1 MDTQQL
7 NVVIDRT
14 SGIFIS
20 IPIPISIKV
29 YNRQLV
35 NFYYLQFDYE
45 ILDDINLKILDK
57 LGEDSS
63 TPFVEIAKQIGV
75 SDATIHMRVRRMV
88 DAGIINKFTLSVDND
103 RLGYDHL
110 AFMGINTDPGSV
122 ESVIID
128 LSLVDEVLEV
138 HEMHGTFD
146 LMLKIRAKNLEQMR
160 DIVENKIRTL
170 PHILETEL
178 MPVLKSRKEE
188 QIVSLKRDIATKTES
203 AERAALR

>member
-1 MDTQQL
+1 VRFEYDL
-7 NVVIDRT
+7 
-14 SGIFIS
+14 
-20 IPIPISIKV
+20 
-29 YNRQLV
+29 
-35 NFYYLQFDYE
+35 
-45 ILDDINLKILDK
+45 LDDVNLKILDK

-63 TPFVEIAKQIGV
+63 TPFVEIARQIGI
-75 SDATIHMRVRRMV
+75 SDATVHIRVRRMV
-88 DAGIINKFTLSVDND
+88 DAGIINKFTLSVDNG

-110 AFMGINTDPGSV
+110 AFMGINTEPGSV
-122 ESVIID
+122 ESVIAD

-146 LMLKIRAKNLEQMR
+146 LMLKVRAKNLEQMR

-188 QIVSLKRDIATKTES
+188 QIVSLKKDIAIKTES
-203 AERAALR
+203 AERIAFR

>member
-1 MDTQQL
+1 
-7 NVVIDRT
+7 V
-14 SGIFIS
+14 
-20 IPIPISIKV
+20 
-29 YNRQLV
+29 
-35 NFYYLQFDYE
+35 QFDYE
-45 ILDDINLKILDK
+45 VLDDVNLKILDK

-75 SDATIHMRVRRMV
+75 SDATVHIRVRRMV

-110 AFMGINTDPGSV
+110 AFMGINTEPGSV
-122 ESVIID
+122 ENVIAD
-128 LSLVDEVLEV
+128 LCFVDEVLEV

-146 LMLKIRAKNLEQMR
+146 LILKIRAKNLEQMR

-188 QIVSLKRDIATKTES
+188 QIVSLKKDIATKAES
-203 AERAALR
+203 AERVALR